1 MQHFIATIILGF
13 LAMPL
18 LAQRPNAQPTSSA
31 GATERSAPARSPRPS
46 ASDNNNARHPGSGTP
61 KTTARTAQVPPSLLE
76 APKLPTYSEQ
86 LNVSSVNS
94 GSARNTGS
102 YNRTAKSPARKK
114 QEPARINWMTF
125 EQAIEKSKVEKRKV
139 IIDVYTDWCSWC
151 KRMDSTT
158 FASPAVVNY
167 INEKFY
173 PVRLNAEQ
181 QQDIVFKDKTYRF
194 RRATGSGN
202 GCHEIVLQWVNNNLK
217 YPTLIVLDE
226 QQNLIQALPGYQE
239 PAKMEAIIHYFGDDY
254 HKKTPWESFERSF
267 VPMPIGGAQE

>member
-13 LAMPL
+13 LTLPL
-18 LAQRPNAQPTSSA
+18 SAQHQNAQTTSPA
-31 GATERSAPARSPRPS
+31 GTTERSAPTRAPRPS
-46 ASDNNNARHPGSGTP
+46 ASDNNNARRPAQGSVTP
-61 KTTARTAQVPPSLLE
+61 KATARTVLPSLLE

-86 LNVSSVNS
+86 LNASAANQSSAKHA
-94 GSARNTGS
+94 GT
-102 YNRTAKSPARKK
+102 YNRTTKTPVRKK
-114 QEPARINWMTF
+114 QEAVRINWMTF

-158 FASPAVVNY
+158 FASPAVANY

-194 RRATGSGN
+194 RRATGTGN